1 MADRKSDVIRIR
13 HMVDAAGKA
22 IRFTQSKKRIDLDTE
37 EQLALALVRLVEII
51 GEAAS
56 KVTDETKAQFSAIPW
71 KNIIGTRHR
80 IIHAYENVDYDILW
94 QIVHTDLPILVQ
106 QLEDVLQNL
115 DHRDQKSMFQK

>member
-1 MADRKSDVIRIR
+1 MADRKSDAVRIR
-13 HMVDAAGKA
+13 HMADAARKA

-56 KVTDETKAQFSAIPW
+56 KVTDGTKVQFSAIPW

-94 QIVHTDLPILVQ
+94 QIVHTDLPILIQ
-106 QLEDVLQNL
+106 QLEEILQSL
-115 DHRDQKSMFQK
+115 DWNNQKSMF